1 MNRPRL
7 SGNVMRPFFVLLTIA
22 TLILGIQSPSRA
34 ATICVNPNNK
44 SCAATIGFAVAVAQ
58 PGDKITVAA
67 GTYKEE
73 VVINKPLTLAGTG
86 DHGKSTFIDATGL
99 VHGIYITGLTSG
111 RLIISQFTVENAMRE
126 GVLLENSTNI
136 TLADDTILNNDKSIA
151 FTTPPCSQG
160 TAPCCPGA
168 FPFEQ
173 QDCGEGVHLL
183 GTTNSTIANNVVQGN
198 QGGILLSDE
207 TGATSN
213 NLITNNLVQNNLTDC
228 GITLPSHPPCGQ
240 GSNDVNGCVGGAQ
253 IGTASPGVFANSVI
267 GNTSIGNG
275 GAGTGVFA
283 PTPGTA
289 AYGNLIANNV
299 LKNNGEPGI
308 ALHSHAPSQNLNGN
322 VIVGNLISGNGPE
335 PGEPSTIG
343 ISLFSDQS
351 MNAAPFAATVYQ
363 NTISHQ
369 DIDVFVGTEPN
380 NVGIFYNNLTGPELG
395 ILNAGGGTLN
405 APLNFWGCPNGPN
418 DAACSHVSGTVL
430 FPPSL
435 QRPFDPRSLNR
446 KIKPSID

>member
-1 MNRPRL
+1 M
-7 SGNVMRPFFVLLTIA
+7 
-22 TLILGIQSPSRA
+22 
-34 ATICVNPNNK
+34 
-44 SCAATIGFAVAVAQ
+44 AQ
-58 PGDKITVAA
+58 PGDKITVAP

-73 VVINKPLTLAGTG
+73 VVINKPLTLNGTG

-99 VHGIYITGLTSG
+99 VHGIYITGVTSG
-111 RLIISQFTVENAMRE
+111 RVFISQFTVENAMRE
-126 GVLLENSTNI
+126 GILIENSSNTTVASN
-136 TLADDTILNNDKSIA
+136 TIQNNDTSLA

-183 GTTNSTIANNVVQGN
+183 GTTNSTIANNIVQGN

-213 NLITNNLVQNNLTDC
+213 NLITNNLVQNNATDC

-240 GSNDVNGCVGGAQ
+240 GSSDVNGCVGGAQ

-267 GNTSIGNG
+267 GNTSKGNG

-299 LKNNGEPGI
+299 LQNNGEPGV
-308 ALHSHAPSQNLNGN
+308 ALHSHAPGQNLNDN
-322 VIVGNLISGNGPE
+322 VIVGNIISGNGPE

-351 MNAAPFAATVYQ
+351 QNAAPFAVTVYQ
-363 NTISHQ
+363 NTITHQ
-369 DIDVFVGTEPN
+369 DVDVFVGTEPN
-380 NVGIFYNNLTGPELG
+380 NASIFYNNLDGVKLG
-395 ILNAGGGTLN
+395 VLNAGGGTVN
-405 APLNFWGCPNGPN
+405 APFNYWNCPNGPL
-418 DAACSHVSGTVL
+418 DPACSHVSGTVL

-435 QRPFDPRSLNR
+435 AHPFDPRSLN
-446 KIKPSID
+446 KKTKPPVD